1 MWFGVVTREGSMSR
15 AIHAR
20 SSLWLI
26 VATALLCLTGR
37 GAFAESCDAPNPDFT
52 ISAPPASVGPVAA
65 GFAGVW
71 AGTWLLEGVGAG
83 NRILQCARIHVSI
96 KDSDNAT
103 VVYCYG
109 SRTDVGTKP
118 QCDRY
123 PNAVIRGNYL
133 IFVTSDGANISL
145 LLQGPGIAQAT
156 GALPSATTSIITDFH
171 KL

>member
-1 MWFGVVTREGSMSR
+1 MSR
-15 AIHAR
+15 AMYTR
-20 SSLWLI
+20 SFLWLV
-26 VATALLCLTGR
+26 VANTLLCLTGR

-65 GFAGVW
+65 AFSGVW

-96 KDSDNAT
+96 KDSDNAK

-123 PNAVIRGNYL
+123 PNAVIRGKYL

-145 LLQGPGIAQAT
+145 QLQRPGIAQAT
-156 GALPSATTSIITDFH
+156 GALPSATTSIVTDFH